1 MKNFM
6 LREEHT
12 NKDYFIRMEPWYH
25 QASTVSIKA
34 GADAPYAALSMM
46 LGEPMEYKED
56 AADDNVIFTR
66 FEKSVCLNTREEPIV
81 EIHDFKDLY
90 HLDEGIGSVIFDLD
104 DTLYSEKDYVRSSFR
119 VVERMLPEVNNIFN
133 KLCAALEKGQPP
145 LETVLKDAGMYS
157 DELLLKCREA
167 IRDHKP
173 EISLYEGVKELFFEL
188 HTQKRSIGIL
198 IDGTPKVQ
206 RAKIEALGL
215 DKMADEILIT
225 DELAG
230 HGNVMEFRK
239 PNDLPFLIMRKR
251 LEIPCRNMAFVGD
264 DIEKDFIA
272 PKALGMECYWKK
284 NEDGLYE

>member
-1 MKNFM
+1 MQ
-6 LREEHT
+6 E
-12 NKDYFIRMEPWYH
+12 
-25 QASTVSIKA
+25 
-34 GADAPYAALSMM
+34 
-46 LGEPMEYKED
+46 
-56 AADDNVIFTR
+56 
-66 FEKSVCLNTREEPIV
+66 C
-81 EIHDFKDLY
+81 
-90 HLDEGIGSVIFDLD
+90 
-104 DTLYSEKDYVRSSFR
+104 
-119 VVERMLPEVNNIFN
+119 
-133 KLCAALEKGQPP
+133 
-145 LETVLKDAGMYS
+145 S

-230 HGNVMEFRK
+230 HGNVMGFRK

>member
-1 MKNFM
+1 M
-6 LREEHT
+6 EH
-12 NKDYFIRMEPWYH
+12 
-25 QASTVSIKA
+25 Q
-34 GADAPYAALSMM
+34 
-46 LGEPMEYKED
+46 
-56 AADDNVIFTR
+56 
-66 FEKSVCLNTREEPIV
+66 
-81 EIHDFKDLY
+81 
-90 HLDEGIGSVIFDLD
+90 
-104 DTLYSEKDYVRSSFR
+104 
-119 VVERMLPEVNNIFN
+119 
-133 KLCAALEKGQPP
+133 
-145 LETVLKDAGMYS
+145 
-157 DELLLKCREA
+157 
-167 IRDHKP
+167 
-173 EISLYEGVKELFFEL
+173 
-188 HTQKRSIGIL
+188 
-198 IDGTPKVQ
+198 KVQ